1 MRITK
6 TSKSRKQ
13 QVDFDKLG
21 FGEHFSDHMFKCEY
35 KNGAWEPPQIVPYD
49 SICVSPSICS
59 LHYGQIVFEGLKAF
73 YAGERI
79 NLFRPEKYH
88 ERFVRSCKRLCIP
101 PVEYDIFLE
110 GMKNL
115 VTLDGQWVPKS
126 KGTSLYIRPF
136 IFATDDFLGVKV
148 SDTYLFLII
157 TSPVGAYYKEG
168 LNPVSLITSG
178 EYTRAARGGLGE
190 AKTPANYAASLLPA
204 ELAKKKG
211 YTQVLWLDGVEN
223 RFIEEVGTMNI
234 LFLIDDKLITPSL
247 DGTILAGVTR
257 DSVIRLAKDWGIPV
271 EERPMSIDELIAA
284 SKKGKLQEVF
294 GSGTAAVISPVGE
307 IRHLDETII
316 VNDKKIG
323 KLSQKLYDEI
333 TGIQYGERE
342 DKFGWRFSFQVLP
355 V

>member
-6 TSKSRKQ
+6 TAKSRKHE
-13 QVDFDKLG
+13 VDFDKLG
-21 FGEHFSDHMFKCEY
+21 FGEHFSDHMFSCEY
-35 KNGAWEPPQIVPYD
+35 KDGKWGEPQIVPYD

-73 YAGERI
+73 YAGDNI
-79 NLFRPEKYH
+79 NIFRPEKYH
-88 ERFVRSCKRLCIP
+88 ERFGRSCKRLCIP
-101 PVEYDIFLE
+101 PVDYDVFME
-110 GMKNL
+110 GMREL
-115 VTLDGQWVPKS
+115 VMLDGHWVPQS

-204 ELAKKKG
+204 EMAKKKG

-223 RFIEEVGTMNI
+223 RYIEEVGTMNI
-234 LFLIDDKLITPSL
+234 LFLIDNKLITPSL

-257 DSVIRLAKDWGIPV
+257 DSVIGLAKEWGITV
-271 EERPMSIDELIAA
+271 EERPISIEEVIAA
-284 SKKGKLQEVF
+284 SKKGTLQEVF

-307 IRHLDETII
+307 IRHLDETVM
-316 VNDKKIG
+316 VNDRKIG
-323 KLSQKLYDEI
+323 KLSQRFYDEI

-342 DKFGWRFSFQVLP
+342 DKFGWRISFP
-355 V
+355 ITPA